1 MSDAAPPASTS
12 PPDPTTSATGGRERL
27 RILFDLVRPHRRTLA
42 VGLLLGLAGT
52 GLGLATPM
60 VTKWVLDTL
69 GTDESLARPVTWL
82 LVLFVVGTV
91 VGYVQ
96 WVLMGTLAER
106 IVLDARESLVRRY
119 LRATV
124 AAITGRP
131 TGELVTRVTS
141 DTVLLREATSSS
153 LVGLVNGVVALIG
166 TLVLMGV
173 LDRVLLGT
181 TIAAIVVVGAVM
193 AVLLP
198 GIGAAEKASQEALGT
213 LGGTLEG
220 SLRAVR
226 TVKSSRAEARQGGTV
241 LAAAREA
248 RDHAVRAVRTTALA
262 WTVSW
267 GGIQLAIIV
276 ILGLGAWRVGQGE
289 LAVSSLV
296 AFLLYAFNIV
306 GPITELTQAMTQLQ
320 SGIAAA
326 ARISEVAAMDVEPD
340 APTASPAGSVTGD
353 GPPDGPVIELRGVTA
368 GYGPG
373 LPPAVRDLSLTVP
386 RRGHTALVGPS
397 GAGKTTVFSLL
408 LRFLEPQSGQLLLDG
423 QPYAGWSHAD
433 VRARFAYVEQETP
446 VVPGTIRDNLLFS
459 NPDATDDELTAALAA
474 VRLDGAFDALPDG
487 LGTRLSETSV
497 SGGQRQR
504 IALARALLCRPQVM
518 LLDEATAQVD
528 GLTEAA
534 VHDAIRAMAT
544 TGAVV
549 TVAHRLCRRWSTPT
563 RSSCSRTGRSGHAA
577 RTPSC
582 SCRTSCTA
590 SSSRRCGSPT
600 CRPRST
606 RAETRA
612 AAGGASAR
620 RTRRAASRPSPSA
633 GVPDGVDRHDRRAG
647 RRDLGVVRRDDH
659 GAAAL
664 GQLAQ
669 RLDDHAAV
677 VGVEGPGRLVGEHH
691 AGLAHQEPGERH
703 ALLLAAAEPVDR
715 LAATSAEPHLL
726 ERVLERRT

>member
-1 MSDAAPPASTS
+1 MASPSAPTDPAPTDPVTDPPAAPGES
-12 PPDPTTSATGGRERL
+12 RRRL
-27 RILFDLVRPHRRTLA
+27 LLLLSLVRPHRRTLGI
-42 VGLLLGLAGT
+42 GLALGLGGT
-52 GLGLATPM
+52 ALGLATPM

-69 GTDESLARPVTWL
+69 GTGESLAQPVAWL
-82 LVLFVVGTV
+82 LGLFVVGSV
-91 VGYVQ
+91 VGYLQ
-96 WVLMGTLAER
+96 WIVLGTLAER
-106 IVLDARESLVRRY
+106 IVLDARESLVGRY

-124 AAITGRP
+124 AAVTGRP

-181 TIAAIVVVGAVM
+181 TVVALLIVCAVM

-198 GIGAAEKASQEALGT
+198 GIGAAERASQEALGR

-226 TVKSSRAEARQGGTV
+226 TVKSSRAEQRQGATV
-241 LAAAREA
+241 LGAAREA

-306 GPITELTQAMTQLQ
+306 GPITELTQALTQLQ

-326 ARISEVAAMDVEPD
+326 ARIGEVEAMDVEPD
-340 APTASPAGSVTGD
+340 DALTTTPGGADP
-353 GPPDGPVIELRGVTA
+353 GPGVPVLELRGVTA

-373 LPPAVRDLSLTVP
+373 LPAAVRDLSLTVP
-386 RRGHTALVGPS
+386 RRGHTAMVGPS

-408 LRFLEPQSGQLLLDG
+408 LRFLEPQEGELLLDG
-423 QPYAGWSHAD
+423 RPYSTWSHAD
-433 VRARFAYVEQETP
+433 VRSRFAYVEQETP
-446 VVPGTIRDNLLFS
+446 VVPGSIRDNLLFS
-459 NPDATDDELTAALAA
+459 NPDATDAELAAALAA
-474 VRLDGAFDALPDG
+474 VRLDGAFDALPEG
-487 LGTRLSETSV
+487 LDTRLSETSV

-534 VHDAIRAMAT
+534 VHDAIRVLAT

-549 TVAHRLCRRWSTPT
+549 TVAHRLSTVVDADT
-563 RSSCSRTGRSGHAA
+563 ILVLEDGGVRARGTHA
-577 RTPSC
+577 
-582 SCRTSCTA
+582 
-590 SSSRRCGSPT
+590 
-600 CRPRST
+600 
-606 RAETRA
+606 E
-612 AAGGASAR
+612 
-620 RTRRAASRPSPSA
+620 
-633 GVPDGVDRHDRRAG
+633 
-647 RRDLGVVRRDDH
+647 
-659 GAAAL
+659 
-664 GQLAQ
+664 
-669 RLDDHAAV
+669 
-677 VGVEGPGRLVGEHH
+677 
-691 AGLAHQEPGERH
+691 
-703 ALLLAAAEPVDR
+703 LLAADELYRELVEALRIADAPVPV
-715 LAATSAEPHLL
+715 EQ
-726 ERVLERRT
+726 V

>member
-1 MSDAAPPASTS
+1 MVAAPSQPETPAAAE
-12 PPDPTTSATGGRERL
+12 PDGRRRL
-27 RILFDLVRPHRRTLA
+27 RILLDLVRPHRRTLG
-42 VGLLLGLAGT
+42 VGLVLGLAGT
-52 GLGLATPM
+52 GLSLATPM

-69 GTDESLARPVTWL
+69 GTGESLARPVGWL
-82 LVLFVVGTV
+82 LALFVVGSV

-124 AAITGRP
+124 AAVTGRP

-153 LVGLVNGVVALIG
+153 IVGLVNGAVALVG

-181 TIAAIVVVGAVM
+181 TIAAIVVVGALM

-198 GIGAAEKASQEALGT
+198 GIGAAERASQEALGT

-226 TVKSSRAEARQGGTV
+226 TVKSSRAEDRQAATV
-241 LAAAREA
+241 LGAAREA
-248 RDHAVRAVRTTALA
+248 RDHAVRAVRTAAVA
-262 WTVSW
+262 WSVSW

-306 GPITELTQAMTQLQ
+306 GPITDLTQSLTQLQ

-326 ARISEVAAMDVEPD
+326 GRISEVAAMDVEPHAAT
-340 APTASPAGSVTGD
+340 APSAARPASAD
-353 GPPDGPVIELRGVTA
+353 GPDVPVIELRDVTA
-368 GYGPG
+368 AYGPG
-373 LPPAVRDLSLTVP
+373 LPPAVRELSLTVP
-386 RRGHTALVGPS
+386 RHGHTALVGPS

-423 QPYAGWSHAD
+423 RPYAGWSHAD
-433 VRARFAYVEQETP
+433 VRSRFAYVEQETP

-459 NPDATDDELTAALAA
+459 NPAATDEELRRALAA

-487 LGTRLSETSV
+487 LDTRLTETSV

-534 VHDAIRAMAT
+534 VHDAIRVLST

-549 TVAHRLCRRWSTPT
+549 TVAHRLSTVVDADT
-563 RSSCSRTGRSGHAA
+563 ILVLEDGTVRARGTHAELL
-577 RTPSC
+577 
-582 SCRTSCTA
+582 A
-590 SSSRRCGSPT
+590 SD
-600 CRPRST
+600 
-606 RAETRA
+606 ELY
-612 AAGGASAR
+612 
-620 RTRRAASRPSPSA
+620 
-633 GVPDGVDRHDRRAG
+633 
-647 RRDLGVVRRDDH
+647 RDLVE
-659 GAAAL
+659 AL
-664 GQLAQ
+664 RISDVPA
-669 RLDDHAAV
+669 DAD
-677 VGVEGPGRLVGEHH
+677 
-691 AGLAHQEPGERH
+691 AG
-703 ALLLAAAEPVDR
+703 
-715 LAATSAEPHLL
+715 
-726 ERVLERRT
+726 

>member
-1 MSDAAPPASTS
+1 MVAAPSQPETPAAAE
-12 PPDPTTSATGGRERL
+12 PDGRRRL
-27 RILFDLVRPHRRTLA
+27 RILLDLVRPHRRTLG
-42 VGLLLGLAGT
+42 VGLVLGLAGT
-52 GLGLATPM
+52 GLSLATPM

-69 GTDESLARPVTWL
+69 GTGESLARPVGWL
-82 LVLFVVGTV
+82 LALFVVGSV

-124 AAITGRP
+124 AAVTGRP

-153 LVGLVNGVVALIG
+153 IVGLVNGAVALVG

-181 TIAAIVVVGAVM
+181 TIAAIVVVGALM

-198 GIGAAEKASQEALGT
+198 GIGAAERASQEALGT

-226 TVKSSRAEARQGGTV
+226 TVKSSRAEDRQAATV
-241 LAAAREA
+241 LGAAREA
-248 RDHAVRAVRTTALA
+248 RDHAVRAVRTAAVA
-262 WTVSW
+262 WSVSW

-306 GPITELTQAMTQLQ
+306 GPITDLTQSLTQLQ

-326 ARISEVAAMDVEPD
+326 GRISEVAAMDVEPHAAT
-340 APTASPAGSVTGD
+340 APSATRPASAD
-353 GPPDGPVIELRGVTA
+353 GPDVPVIELRDVTA
-368 GYGPG
+368 AYGPG
-373 LPPAVRDLSLTVP
+373 LPPAVRELSLTVP
-386 RRGHTALVGPS
+386 RHGHTALVGPS

-423 QPYAGWSHAD
+423 RPYAGWSHAD
-433 VRARFAYVEQETP
+433 VRSRFAYVEQETP

-459 NPDATDDELTAALAA
+459 NPAATDEELRRALAA

-487 LGTRLSETSV
+487 LDTRLTETSV

-534 VHDAIRAMAT
+534 VHDAIRVLST

-549 TVAHRLCRRWSTPT
+549 TVAHRLSTVVDADT
-563 RSSCSRTGRSGHAA
+563 ILVLEDGTVRARGTHAELL
-577 RTPSC
+577 
-582 SCRTSCTA
+582 A
-590 SSSRRCGSPT
+590 SD
-600 CRPRST
+600 
-606 RAETRA
+606 ELY
-612 AAGGASAR
+612 
-620 RTRRAASRPSPSA
+620 
-633 GVPDGVDRHDRRAG
+633 
-647 RRDLGVVRRDDH
+647 RDLVE
-659 GAAAL
+659 AL
-664 GQLAQ
+664 RISDVPA
-669 RLDDHAAV
+669 DAD
-677 VGVEGPGRLVGEHH
+677 
-691 AGLAHQEPGERH
+691 AG
-703 ALLLAAAEPVDR
+703 
-715 LAATSAEPHLL
+715 
-726 ERVLERRT
+726 

>member
-1 MSDAAPPASTS
+1 MAMTQPTLLAVSDSSAEGAA
-12 PPDPTTSATGGRERL
+12 GGRDRL
-27 RILFDLVRPHRRTLA
+27 RILLDLVRPHRRTLTL
-42 VGLLLGLAGT
+42 GLVLGLAGT
-52 GLGLATPM
+52 GLSLATPM
-60 VTKWVLDTL
+60 VTKWVLDSL
-69 GTDESLARPVTWL
+69 GTGESLARPVAWL
-82 LVLFVVGTV
+82 LALFVVGTV

-96 WVLMGTLAER
+96 WVVMGTLAER

-124 AAITGRP
+124 AAVTGRP
-131 TGELVTRVTS
+131 SGELVTRVTS

-153 LVGLVNGVVALIG
+153 LVGLVNGVVALLG

-181 TIAAIVVVGAVM
+181 TIGAIVVVGAVM

-198 GIGAAEKASQEALGT
+198 GIGAAEKASQEALGR

-226 TVKSSRAEARQGGTV
+226 TVKSSRAESRQGVTV
-241 LAAAREA
+241 LTAAREA

-340 APTASPAGSVTGD
+340 APTA
-353 GPPDGPVIELRGVTA
+353 PDGAGGPLGDVDDVPVLELQDVTA
-368 GYGPG
+368 AYGPG
-373 LPPAVRDLSLTVP
+373 LPPAVRDLSISVP

-408 LRFLEPQSGQLLLDG
+408 LRFLEPQEGQILLDG
-423 QPYAGWSHAD
+423 RPYAAWSHAE
-433 VRARFAYVEQETP
+433 VRSRFAYVEQETP

-459 NPDATDDELTAALAA
+459 NPDASAEEVSDALAA
-474 VRLDGAFDALPDG
+474 VRLDDAFDALTDG
-487 LGTRLSETSV
+487 LDTRLSETSV

-534 VHDAIRAMAT
+534 VHDAIRVLAS

-549 TVAHRLCRRWSTPT
+549 TVAHRLSTVVDADT
-563 RSSCSRTGRSGHAA
+563 ILVLDGGRVRARGTHAELL
-577 RTPSC
+577 
-582 SCRTSCTA
+582 A
-590 SSSRRCGSPT
+590 SD
-600 CRPRST
+600 
-606 RAETRA
+606 ALY
-612 AAGGASAR
+612 
-620 RTRRAASRPSPSA
+620 
-633 GVPDGVDRHDRRAG
+633 
-647 RRDLGVVRRDDH
+647 RDLVE
-659 GAAAL
+659 AL
-664 GQLAQ
+664 RIA
-669 RLDDHAAV
+669 DA
-677 VGVEGPGRLVGEHH
+677 P
-691 AGLAHQEPGERH
+691 AGLGAG
-703 ALLLAAAEPVDR
+703 
-715 LAATSAEPHLL
+715 
-726 ERVLERRT
+726 

>member
-1 MSDAAPPASTS
+1 MVAAPSQPETPAAAE
-12 PPDPTTSATGGRERL
+12 PDGRRRL
-27 RILFDLVRPHRRTLA
+27 RILLDLVRPHRRTLG
-42 VGLLLGLAGT
+42 VGLVLGLAGT
-52 GLGLATPM
+52 GLSLATPM

-69 GTDESLARPVTWL
+69 GTGESLARPVGWL
-82 LVLFVVGTV
+82 LALFVVGSV

-124 AAITGRP
+124 AAVTGRP

-153 LVGLVNGVVALIG
+153 IVGLVNGAVALVG

-181 TIAAIVVVGAVM
+181 TIAAIVVVGALM

-198 GIGAAEKASQEALGT
+198 GIGAAERASQEALGT

-226 TVKSSRAEARQGGTV
+226 TVKSSRAEDRQAATV
-241 LAAAREA
+241 LGAAREA
-248 RDHAVRAVRTTALA
+248 RDHAVRAVRTAAVA
-262 WTVSW
+262 WSVSW

-306 GPITELTQAMTQLQ
+306 GPITDLTQSLTQLQ

-326 ARISEVAAMDVEPD
+326 GRISEVAAMDVEPHAAT
-340 APTASPAGSVTGD
+340 APSAARPASAD
-353 GPPDGPVIELRGVTA
+353 GPDVPVIELRDVTA
-368 GYGPG
+368 AYGPG
-373 LPPAVRDLSLTVP
+373 LPPAVRELSLTVP
-386 RRGHTALVGPS
+386 RHGHTALVGPS

-423 QPYAGWSHAD
+423 RPYAGWSHAD
-433 VRARFAYVEQETP
+433 VRSRFAYVEQETP
-446 VVPGTIRDNLLFS
+446 VVPGAIRDNLLFS
-459 NPDATDDELTAALAA
+459 NPAATDEELRRALAA

-487 LGTRLSETSV
+487 LDTRLTETSV

-534 VHDAIRAMAT
+534 VHDAIRVLST

-549 TVAHRLCRRWSTPT
+549 TVAHRLSTVVDADT
-563 RSSCSRTGRSGHAA
+563 ILVLEDGTVRARGTHAELL
-577 RTPSC
+577 
-582 SCRTSCTA
+582 A
-590 SSSRRCGSPT
+590 SD
-600 CRPRST
+600 
-606 RAETRA
+606 ELY
-612 AAGGASAR
+612 
-620 RTRRAASRPSPSA
+620 
-633 GVPDGVDRHDRRAG
+633 
-647 RRDLGVVRRDDH
+647 RDLVE
-659 GAAAL
+659 AL
-664 GQLAQ
+664 RISDVPA
-669 RLDDHAAV
+669 DAD
-677 VGVEGPGRLVGEHH
+677 
-691 AGLAHQEPGERH
+691 AG
-703 ALLLAAAEPVDR
+703 
-715 LAATSAEPHLL
+715 
-726 ERVLERRT
+726 

>member
-1 MSDAAPPASTS
+1 MTQPTLLAVSDSSAEGAA
-12 PPDPTTSATGGRERL
+12 GGRDRL
-27 RILFDLVRPHRRTLA
+27 RILLDLVRPHRRTLTL
-42 VGLLLGLAGT
+42 GLVLGLAGT
-52 GLGLATPM
+52 GLSLATPM
-60 VTKWVLDTL
+60 VTKWVLDSL
-69 GTDESLARPVTWL
+69 GTGESLARPVAWL
-82 LVLFVVGTV
+82 LALFVVGTV

-96 WVLMGTLAER
+96 WVVMGTLAER

-124 AAITGRP
+124 AAVTGRP
-131 TGELVTRVTS
+131 SGELVTRVTS

-153 LVGLVNGVVALIG
+153 LVGLVNGVVALLG

-181 TIAAIVVVGAVM
+181 TIGAIVVVGAVM

-198 GIGAAEKASQEALGT
+198 GIGAAEKASQEALGR

-226 TVKSSRAEARQGGTV
+226 TVKSSRAESRQGVTV
-241 LAAAREA
+241 LTAAREA

-340 APTASPAGSVTGD
+340 APTA
-353 GPPDGPVIELRGVTA
+353 PDGAGGPLGDVDDVPVLELQDVTA
-368 GYGPG
+368 AYGPG
-373 LPPAVRDLSLTVP
+373 LPPAVRDLSISVP

-408 LRFLEPQSGQLLLDG
+408 LRFLEPQEGQILLDG
-423 QPYAGWSHAD
+423 RPYAAWSHAE
-433 VRARFAYVEQETP
+433 VRSRFAYVEQETP

-459 NPDATDDELTAALAA
+459 NPDASAEEVSDALAA
-474 VRLDGAFDALPDG
+474 VRLDDAFDALTDG
-487 LGTRLSETSV
+487 LDTRLSETSV

-534 VHDAIRAMAT
+534 VHDAIRVLAS

-549 TVAHRLCRRWSTPT
+549 TVAHRLSTVVDADT
-563 RSSCSRTGRSGHAA
+563 ILVLDGGRVRARGTHAELL
-577 RTPSC
+577 
-582 SCRTSCTA
+582 A
-590 SSSRRCGSPT
+590 SD
-600 CRPRST
+600 
-606 RAETRA
+606 ALY
-612 AAGGASAR
+612 
-620 RTRRAASRPSPSA
+620 
-633 GVPDGVDRHDRRAG
+633 
-647 RRDLGVVRRDDH
+647 RDLVE
-659 GAAAL
+659 AL
-664 GQLAQ
+664 RIA
-669 RLDDHAAV
+669 DA
-677 VGVEGPGRLVGEHH
+677 P
-691 AGLAHQEPGERH
+691 AGLDAG
-703 ALLLAAAEPVDR
+703 
-715 LAATSAEPHLL
+715 
-726 ERVLERRT
+726 